1 MSSLRELHVID
12 SPVSYHTL
20 KTLFPVPSELGP
32 TSLLCPGLETLMCN
46 CVIPG
51 GPPYR
56 WIPSVPIDMTIICSL
71 LPERCVG
78 KLENVGLPLSD
89 DELKHNQEIYLDQYP
104 RLKLY
109 KLEPLHFR

>member
-1 MSSLRELHVID
+1 MTPFLYS
-12 SPVSYHTL
+12 
-20 KTLFPVPSELGP
+20 
-32 TSLLCPGLETLMCN
+32 
-46 CVIPG
+46 
-51 GPPYR
+51 
-56 WIPSVPIDMTIICSL
+56 SVPIDMTIIFSL
-71 LPERCVG
+71 LTLRCVG